1 MSIRRA
7 RFGVK
12 ATLYKKWF
20 AELDLDFAYNEVEIK
35 DMYLGYKFNNH
46 FFVKAGNFKVPM
58 SMERTTSSK
67 YLMASE
73 RPMAVEAFADGRRLG
88 LAGTGLGKTLVGF
101 RWSIW

>member
-1 MSIRRA
+1 
-7 RFGVK
+7 
-12 ATLYKKWF
+12 
-20 AELDLDFAYNEVEIK
+20 
-35 DMYLGYKFNNH
+35 MYLGYKFNNH

-88 LAGTGLGKTLVGF
+88 LAGTGWGKHWWASAGVFGRKWISF
-101 RWSIW
+101 RKSVIEGMTVMLWLPV